1 MDKFDVIIVGAGPAG
16 LFAAYELIRNRPTL
30 NICILE
36 IGNLIRNRGREE
48 VMSGVG
54 GAGTF
59 SDGKLHY
66 TPVLSHEKMFH
77 LYQADEYQKYLDA
90 VELIFSQFGVRA
102 EYYPRNLEEAK
113 TLADNAR
120 KKGIK
125 LFIRKAQHVGSDKLP
140 AVIKNFEDFLL
151 SHNVTIKDKSEV
163 TELLIENG
171 RIQGVRLNTG
181 EGLFAHKVIVAPGR
195 IRAHWLQQ
203 ISEKLNLSYTYEKVE
218 VGVRVE
224 FAEAVLKKHAEL
236 MYETVFMMRT
246 PTFDDVV
253 RTFCPCPKGHVAA
266 EHYDD
271 FVCVNGH
278 SNSNHNSENSNFAF
292 VSEVSLTEPV
302 ENTIAYAKSIA
313 KLASTIGGGKPILQ
327 RLTDLQKGRRS
338 NWERIDKSFVLP
350 SLRDVTPGDISMALP
365 HRIVKN
371 IMEGLEMLDAVLP
384 GINSGHTLLY
394 APEIKLRSSKI
405 QTDKNLQTEIKGLY
419 VAGDGAGV
427 SGNITGAAATGIIA
441 AEGILKSF

>member
-1 MDKFDVIIVGAGPAG
+1 MDNYDVIIVGAGPAG
-16 LFAAYELIRNRPTL
+16 LFAAYELVKNNPNQR
-30 NICILE
+30 ICILE
-36 IGNLIRNRGREE
+36 MGNLVKNRGRSE

-77 LYQADEYQKYLDA
+77 LYRPEEIQKYLDT
-90 VELIFSQFGVRA
+90 VELIFAEFGVRA
-102 EYYPRNLEEAK
+102 EYYPKNLDEAYR
-113 TLADNAR
+113 LADESK
-120 KKGIK
+120 KKGVK
-125 LFIRKAQHVGSDKLP
+125 LFVRKAQHVGSDKLP
-140 AVIKNFEDFLL
+140 EVIQNFEDYLN
-151 SHNVTIKDKSEV
+151 SKGVVIKDNKEV
-163 TELLIENG
+163 LDVLVENQEV
-171 RIQGVRLNTG
+171 QGVKTVDG
-181 EGLFAHKVIVAPGR
+181 EQFYAKQVIMAPGR
-195 IRAHWLQQ
+195 VKARWLQQ
-203 ISEKLNLSYTYEKVE
+203 IAEKLKLSFTYEKVE

-224 FAEAVLKKHAEL
+224 FSEAVLKKHAEL

-246 PTFDDVV
+246 PTFDDII
-253 RTFCPCPKGHVAA
+253 RTFCPCPRGHVAA

-278 SNSNHNSENSNFAF
+278 SNSDHNSENSNFAF
-292 VSEVSLTEPV
+292 VSEVALTEPV

-313 KLASTIGGGKPILQ
+313 KLATTIGGGKPILQ
-327 RLTDLQKGRRS
+327 RLVDLHKGRRS
-338 NWERIDKSFVLP
+338 TWDRINKSFVLP
-350 SLRDVTPGDISMALP
+350 SLTDVTPGDISMALP

-371 IMEGLEMLDAVLP
+371 ITEGLAMLDEVLP

-405 QTDKNLQTEIKGLY
+405 TTDKHLQTEIKGLY

-427 SGNITGAAATGIIA
+427 AGSITGAAASGLIA
-441 AEGILKSF
+441 AQGILKN